1 MLMALLVQGG
11 PHTSAGL
18 ALQLLGDAPTAEE
31 TEMVANALAE
41 FSSLNFIE
49 RVVV

>member
-1 MLMALLVQGG
+1 MGLLVQ
-11 PHTSAGL
+11 PRYWTAREL
-18 ALQLLGDAPTAEE
+18 ATEILGELPTEDDV
-31 TEMVANALAE
+31 EMVQNALAE